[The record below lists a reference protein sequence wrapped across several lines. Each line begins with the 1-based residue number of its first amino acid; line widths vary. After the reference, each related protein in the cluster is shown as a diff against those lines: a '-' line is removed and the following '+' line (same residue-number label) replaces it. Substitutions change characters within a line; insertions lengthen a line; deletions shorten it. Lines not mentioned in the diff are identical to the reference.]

1 MTDSL
6 RAETVRLTGHGG
18 DEIEAYLAQ
27 PLDEGRFGS
36 VVVIHHM
43 PGYDEGMKEITRKF
57 AAHGY
62 LAVCPNLY
70 SREAPG
76 ASPDDAAAAVRALG
90 GVPDDRL
97 VGDVQGAARLLT
109 SLGSSN
115 GRVATIGYCSGGRQS
130 FLAACSLPLDAA
142 IDCYGAFVV
151 GTSPEGS
158 PLRIGPIVH
167 LAGDLSCPLL
177 GLFGAE
183 DQYPSPQHVA
193 ELEEALKQ
201 AGKPFEFHS
210 YVGAGHAFFATDRPS
225 YRPEAAKDGW
235 QRIWEFLGRHL
246 AS

>member
-1 MTDSL
+1 MKDSL
-6 RAETVRLTGHGG
+6 RAESVRLTGHGG
-18 DEIEAYLAQ
+18 DEIEAYVAQ
-27 PLDEGRFGS
+27 PLGDERVGS

-43 PGYDEGMKEITRKF
+43 PGFDEGMKEITRKF

-97 VGDVQGAARLLT
+97 VGDVRGAVQYLT
-109 SLGSSN
+109 SLESSN

-142 IDCYGAFVV
+142 VDCYGAFVV
-151 GTSPEGS
+151 GTPPEGS
-158 PLRIGPIVH
+158 PLKIGPIVH
-167 LAGDLSCPLL
+167 LAKDLSCPLL
-177 GLFGAE
+177 GLFGAD
-183 DQYPSPQHVA
+183 DQYPSPEHVA

-201 AGKPFEFHS
+201 AGKAYEFHS
-210 YVGAGHAFFATDRPS
+210 YEGAGHAFFATDRPS

-235 QRIWEFLGRHL
+235 QRIWDFFGRYL
-246 AS
+246 DS

>member
-1 MTDSL
+1 
-6 RAETVRLTGHGG
+6 
-18 DEIEAYLAQ
+18 
-27 PLDEGRFGS
+27 
-36 VVVIHHM
+36 
-43 PGYDEGMKEITRKF
+43 
-57 AAHGY
+57 
-62 LAVCPNLY
+62 
-70 SREAPG
+70 
-76 ASPDDAAAAVRALG
+76 
-90 GVPDDRL
+90 VPDDRL
-97 VGDVQGAARLLT
+97 VGDVQGAARFLT

-142 IDCYGAFVV
+142 VDCYGAFVV
-151 GTSPEGS
+151 GTPPEGS

-167 LAGDLSCPLL
+167 LARDLSCPLL

-201 AGKPFEFHS
+201 AGKAFEFHS
-210 YVGAGHAFFATDRPS
+210 YTGVGHAFFATDRPS

-235 QRIWEFLGRHL
+235 QRIWEFFGRHL